1 MKLFSF
7 IVIFLLLFSFIVSAQ
22 TEVIYPSLPGV
33 LSPQE
38 IANQVQS
45 QQEIFPLFMAYLF
58 RLLVVIS
65 VSVCLSIILYGG
77 LLYLFSSGNS
87 EKKQN
92 AKSWILSALHGA
104 LIIFISYSLLLA
116 LDSRLILFNLNELK
130 KGNEI
135 EKIHLEWIIKQIYF
149 QIPFG
154 LLVEEAATNENA
166 RDRFYDILDALYD
179 AEDTADAIIWGGKD
193 LLGIIDV
200 CPIGMECCD
209 DFPFCEWP
217 PIPFAILQRE
227 KEPRPN
233 LNCFWN
239 SMAKRSGVPT
249 ILTRPPVK
257 PLPLDAVD
265 NFLDIVDTKHH
276 IKITINEL
284 EEVVESFFDPRIEKG
299 DPLWPLRESLLE
311 IIREVDEI
319 LAHQKTGFDLVIEV
333 RKITRKIDSLI
344 NEYPLLKESPFWNV
358 LEKMSGDW
366 LLGKESFAK
375 GESGYRDIPYIEQD
389 DLRWRHIRYN
399 YDTLYSSGCLLASTT
414 MALKSFGIDVDIIE
428 ALRFSKAN
436 GHTGIMGGTLFPFT
450 CHFAQTHGLNC
461 KRITNPS
468 PSHFPEMISWLEN
481 KGPIVIG
488 GIGHPW
494 SMGGGHAIL
503 LTGVDRNKRVVY
515 LNDPSRA
522 FLHSVTFGEV
532 LSNMPFELGYI
543 SKKEIAEAPLFIEDS
558 LLCESTPNKILG
570 SHGGGDGDCPEISCA
585 IQIKINE
592 IQLYMF
598 KHQRDLWV
606 IFFAK
611 DLKKE
616 GLYQLYKALMLKS
629 LGIEH
634 LLSYTDLLLEKSYYN
649 EKEEVVITTDSD
661 FTKIHRYNTSGENP
675 YIWNWQKWIN
685 NIVYK
690 KDIDC
695 HVTIANDPAT
705 FYLRKPS
712 ADEIIKNA
720 LIELAYRRKQAD
732 IQYLEIEKLI
742 KRDTTLIGKVEGVV
756 EEIFSD
762 PYLNIFF
769 SSPFIKKEIGSLGI
783 SPEIIWYYQRFLKQ
797 SSPLVTASLSPNYN
811 AILALNNYFLE
822 NNIDPQLISE
832 EELLKILKLLD
843 ISPEE
848 ISISEIRNTDIAH
861 PSEYLSCGMEIP
873 VGETFELIWDHF
885 IDLLFVMDGYI
896 VEGLYLLE
904 LQEYMNYLASFCS
917 CPCVDP
923 CCECDPPYSGACTL
937 FCDKATIAGLY
948 YGEIIPT
955 RMRMLSIAEYIKHL
969 TQGFFNNPSE
979 NICILINE
987 DIRDNEE
994 KILCNSGGKKFITKH
1009 ELITRKLNYSRHAL
1023 DECITRPEQV
1033 GDILDATN
1041 VGKVTVFGPF
1051 AEKENL
1057 QRYTKTKIDN
1067 VMINTHEF
1075 NWFCCSDT
1083 RLEK

>member
-1 MKLFSF
+1 MKLFPL
-7 IVIFLLLFSFIVSAQ
+7 IVIFLLLFSFPVFAQ

-33 LSPQE
+33 LTPQE

-65 VSVCLSIILYGG
+65 VLVSLAVILYGG
-77 LLYLFSSGNS
+77 ILYLFSAENPD
-87 EKKQN
+87 KKQN
-92 AKSWILSALHGA
+92 AKSWILSAIHGA
-104 LIIFISYSLLLA
+104 LIIFISYSFLLA
-116 LDSRLILFNLNELK
+116 LDSRLVLFGLNELK

-135 EKIHLEWIIKQIYF
+135 EKINLEWSIKQVYF

-166 RDRFYDILDALYD
+166 RDRFYDILDAVYD

-200 CPIGMECCD
+200 CPIGMECCN

-217 PIPFAILQRE
+217 PIPFAALQRK
-227 KEPRPN
+227 KEERPN

-239 SMAKRSGVPT
+239 SMAKRSGVPA
-249 ILTRPPVK
+249 IVTRPPIK

-265 NFLDIVDTKHH
+265 NFLDIVATKHQ
-276 IKITINEL
+276 IKITINEF
-284 EEVVESFFDPRIEKG
+284 EKVVESFFDPHIKKG
-299 DPLWPLRESLLE
+299 DPLWPLRESLIE
-311 IIREVDEI
+311 IIREIDEI
-319 LAHQKTGFDLVIEV
+319 LAYQKTGFALVIEV
-333 RKITRKIDSLI
+333 RKVTRKLDSLVE
-344 NEYPLLKESPFWNV
+344 EYSLLKEPPFWDI

-375 GESGYRDIPYIEQD
+375 GESGFRDIPYIEQD

-414 MALKSFGIDVDIIE
+414 MALNTFGVDVDIIE

-436 GHTGIMGGTLFPFT
+436 GHTDIMGGTLFPFT

-461 KRITNPS
+461 KRVTNPG
-468 PSHFPEMISWLEN
+468 PSHFGEMISWLEN
-481 KGPIVIG
+481 RGPIVIG

-503 LTGVDRNKRVVY
+503 LTGVDRNKRIIY

-543 SKKEIAEAPLFIEDS
+543 SKKEVAEPSEPPSLCDS
-558 LLCESTPNKILG
+558 SSSVVLG
-570 SHGGGDGDCPEISCA
+570 EHGGGDGDCPEISCA
-585 IQIKINE
+585 IRIKINE

-598 KHQRDLWV
+598 KHERDLWV

-616 GLYQLYKALMLKS
+616 GLYQLYKAMMLKS

-634 LLSYTDLLLEKSYYN
+634 LLSYTDLLLEKSYYD
-649 EKEEVVITTDSD
+649 EKEEVVITTDND

-675 YIWNWQKWIN
+675 YIWNWQKWID

-695 HVTIANDPAT
+695 HITIANDPAT

-712 ADEIIKNA
+712 ADEIIKDA

-742 KRDTTLIGKVEGVV
+742 KKDNTLVGKVESVV
-756 EEIFSD
+756 EEIFND
-762 PYLNIFF
+762 PYLDIFF
-769 SSPFIKKEIGSLGI
+769 SSPQMKEKIGSLNI
-783 SPEIIWYYQRFLKQ
+783 SPEIIWYYNRFLKKP
-797 SSPLVTASLSPNYN
+797 SPFLTASLSPNYN
-811 AILALNNYFLE
+811 AILTLNNYFLE

-832 EELLKILKLLD
+832 EELLKILKLLN
-843 ISPEE
+843 ISREE
-848 ISISEIRNTDIAH
+848 ISISEIRNTDITH
-861 PSEYLSCGMEIP
+861 PSDYLSCGMEIP
-873 VGETFELIWDHF
+873 VGETFQLIWDHF

-896 VEGLYLLE
+896 IEGLYLLE
-904 LQEYMNYLASFCS
+904 LQDYMNYLASFCS
-917 CPCVDP
+917 CPCVGP
-923 CCECDPPYSGACTL
+923 CCECVPPFPGACVLT
-937 FCDKATIAGLY
+937 CDKAAINALY
-948 YGEIIPT
+948 YGKIIPT
-955 RMRMLSIAEYIKHL
+955 RVRMFNIAEYIKHL

-979 NICILINE
+979 NICASINE
-987 DIRDNEE
+987 DIRDDEE
-994 KILCNSGGKKFITKH
+994 KRLCNTGGKRYITKH
-1009 ELITRKLNYSRHAL
+1009 ELITRKLSYSRYAL
-1023 DECITRPEQV
+1023 DECITRPDQM
-1033 GDILDATN
+1033 GDILDATE
-1041 VGKVTVFGPF
+1041 VGKVTVFGPY
-1051 AEKENL
+1051 AEKEDL
-1057 QRYTKTKIDN
+1057 QRYTKTKIDG
-1067 VMINTHEF
+1067 VMVNTHEL